1 MRKCSIIKLN
11 YRQALKETNK
21 YFVTINL
28 QVFMTSEMIE
38 NVYQARM
45 IQKAGVAGAVTEL
58 YCKMQL
64 TFALRNTEM
73 WSSDLEISN

>member
-21 YFVTINL
+21 YFVTIKL

-45 IQKAGVAGAVTEL
+45 IQKAGVAGVVTEL
-58 YCKMQL
+58 YCKML
-64 TFALRNTEM
+64 TFALRNAKM
-73 WSSDLEISN
+73 WSLDLEISS